1 MCIAHQ
7 RVSFARPCRCYYYY
21 YFCFLCS
28 SVFVISR
35 DAFFTLILCASL
47 LFKRAV
53 KVKTVSRVDC
63 CRGINSIVTRVIA
76 EYADYTARIFCK
88 AMSLYCVKENYKR
101 IETLQVTYFKFWLL
115 TVLDK
120 FCEKCYFPSKVVSE
134 TFIVR

>member
-1 MCIAHQ
+1 M
-7 RVSFARPCRCYYYY
+7 
-21 YFCFLCS
+21 L
-28 SVFVISR
+28 
-35 DAFFTLILCASL
+35 
-47 LFKRAV
+47 

-76 EYADYTARIFCK
+76 EYADNTARIFCK
-88 AMSLYCVKENYKR
+88 AMSLYWVKENYKR
-101 IETLQVTYFKFWLL
+101 METLQVTYFKFWLL